1 MSSRSISLEA
11 LAEFIHLNCTRE
23 YGMEVIDKLET
34 ALIQRNY
41 TIQIIYDVVEA
52 LNGLQP
58 MFNKFQV
65 ITFILDAALAIGA
78 IASLFSGTSAG
89 YAGVV
94 IAEAQCMIK
103 NSVSNGKI
111 KHIREAMIED
121 KKHRDRLESLLRQQD
136 IPLPFEAL
144 EFKAELG
151 TIHEIILAILKFVT
165 GDSIDWIKHME
176 NLGIVGITPVVP
188 TSAKQ
193 NTTEPDKSSCS
204 LSSIFKTLMKATDYL
219 QKFVGKKLQKVFLT
233 IKTIISLFCNC
244 LKLDSKHHPT
254 ADILETR
261 VVPELMQDVVM
272 MQELQ
277 EKLIRNY
284 EKS

>member
-89 YAGVV
+89 VV

-103 NSVSNGKI
+103 NGVSNGKI

-151 TIHEIILAILKFVT
+151 TIHEIISAILKFVT